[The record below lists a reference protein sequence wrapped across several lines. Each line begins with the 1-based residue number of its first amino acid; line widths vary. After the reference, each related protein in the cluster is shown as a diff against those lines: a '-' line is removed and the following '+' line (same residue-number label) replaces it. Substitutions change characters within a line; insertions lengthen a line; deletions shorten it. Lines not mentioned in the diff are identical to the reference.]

1 MWHGIA
7 FKHNIS
13 NLYRFNVTV
22 NNNGLYDGVLSS
34 TVVLLIGKI
43 ITPLIY
49 GPIYTL
55 IIITDN
61 LNNVIDNADFEY
73 IRVLSITKLLST
85 L

>member
-13 NLYRFNVTV
+13 TLYRFNVTA
-22 NNNGLYDGVLSS
+22 NNGLYDGVLSS

-43 ITPLIY
+43 ITPLIS

-61 LNNVIDNADFEY
+61 LYNVIDNTEY
-73 IRVLSITKLLST
+73 FRGFFFLYNT
-85 L
+85 